1 MNSEISWERERERK
15 KKSVLEEEEYLFVE
29 IILGTKFC
37 KLNVYLVISCL
48 RFHVECNHRNVFK
61 NFSRSIRYIQ
71 RTETQSI
78 YVFARR

>member
-1 MNSEISWERERERK
+1 MNFEILVKERK
-15 KKSVLEEEEYLFVE
+15 REKSVLEEEEYLFVE
-29 IILGTKFC
+29 IILGMKFC

-61 NFSRSIRYIQ
+61 NFSRNIRYIQ